1 MLTTFK
7 IIGVYKITPTAES
20 IIQAVKFQKYGWL
33 LDGNGNFVD
42 EIYWE
47 NFENLCLIEIQ
58 LLGKFMPNLLRT
70 ISQRRSED
78 ITGSEQVPW
87 LEYYLDSSGKNL
99 LSEQGAIS
107 IDNSRICFFLHFT
120 DTSLSLRVGETLIKL
135 PPISELPER
144 LIDFTHY
151 VPPD

>member
-1 MLTTFK
+1 LTTFT

-20 IIQAVKFQKYGWL
+20 IIQAVKFQNYDWL
-33 LDGNGNFVD
+33 LNENGEFVD

-58 LLGKFMPNLLRT
+58 VLGDFTPNLLQT
-70 ISQRRSED
+70 ISQRRPED
-78 ITGSEQVPW
+78 IDGSEQVPY

-99 LSEQGAIS
+99 LSEQEAIS
-107 IDNSRICFFLHFT
+107 LDSRRLCFFLHFT
-120 DTSLSLRVGETLIKL
+120 DTNLPLRVGETLIKL
-135 PPISELPER
+135 PSISELPER